1 MDTTVEHESS
11 PERRPRSSQ
20 GRLVAGIILIAVG
33 FVFLLEELF
42 VFDIAP
48 LWDFWPLI
56 LIGIGILKLIRGKG
70 RAWGVFW
77 IFLGTWL
84 LLDEIDLVYAE
95 DSWPVLLMAGG
106 GLLIYSALRRRR
118 TVPPPVE

>member
-1 MDTTVEHESS
+1 MNVTVEHESS
-11 PERRPRSSQ
+11 PERRPRSSH
-20 GRLVAGIILIAVG
+20 GRLVAGSILIAVG
-33 FVFLLEELF
+33 FVFLLEEFF

-56 LIGIGILKLIRGKG
+56 LIGIGVLKLIRGV
-70 RAWGVFW
+70 RPAWGVFW

-106 GLLIYSALRRRR
+106 GLLIYSALRRREA
-118 TVPPPVE
+118 VPPPVE

>member
-1 MDTTVEHESS
+1 MGTTVEHESS
-11 PERRPRSSQ
+11 PERRPRSSH
-20 GRLVAGIILIAVG
+20 GRLVGGIILIAVG

-70 RAWGVFW
+70 PAWGVFW